1 MSRKGRVMPLKGQ
14 RSDRKIVRRNSMV
27 MILVCLLALLT
38 AVLIV
43 HMKQLTDKID
53 PQPVLRIYPSD

>member
-1 MSRKGRVMPLKGQ
+1 MPLKGQ
-14 RSDRKIVRRNSMV
+14 GSDRRTVRRNCMI

-38 AVLIV
+38 AMLIV